1 MPGTPASGQH
11 AAHAF
16 SVSMP
21 TRSGRI
27 SPSGGIVRGKFP
39 SRKNARMVHHRGLLE
54 LDAIYLFETSPL
66 IASYQEQ
73 PRTLNYP
80 HGARL
85 RRYTPAFELLLRS
98 GEKILV
104 EVMHADGLKEA
115 PRRERLDHIESHL
128 RRSGIGFSVLTDE
141 VVRLEPRL
149 STLKGIYSL
158 ALQHKAF
165 DPQTHRR
172 PPSAAAAAVA
182 SRFRTSRLTQVLGA
196 RRSCALRRFAQLRCS
211 CVVQSQSCTAS
222 RQAMRR
228 ILSKTSWMRWCSAM
242 RCAKNCAALPRNR
255 ASAISSRAVGGS
267 SAARRRGKRRAGGR
281 HGG

>member
-1 MPGTPASGQH
+1 MPVTPASGPH

-16 SVSMP
+16 SIDTP

-128 RRSGIGFSVLTDE
+128 RRSGIEFSVLTDE

-158 ALQHKAF
+158 ALQRKAF

-182 SRFRTSRLTQVLGA
+182 
-196 RRSCALRRFAQLRCS
+196 
-211 CVVQSQSCTAS
+211 TAS
-222 RQAMRR
+222 IAACLPVRLDILAPLLAPTG
-228 ILSKTSWMRWCSAM
+228 IDAFSLLLGGFLCCSLDAPVGPSTTVHLSKEIAHDWFHVSQA
-242 RCAKNCAALPRNR
+242 
-255 ASAISSRAVGGS
+255 
-267 SAARRRGKRRAGGR
+267 
-281 HGG
+281 HGF